1 MEKPQNLCKRKEEQ
15 KWKDD
20 YEEEQQMRTI
30 PNQSNQ
36 RRYENRGDDDFWGI
50 QIQVPLFQDISDP
63 KAYLEW
69 EVCVDQIFSCQSYSK
84 GKKVKLAALEITN
97 YALVW
102 WDQMKKET
110 LRMFCNN
117 LGRDENNYEET
128 ITILEKWSLTRKI

>member
-1 MEKPQNLCKRKEEQ
+1 M
-15 KWKDD
+15 
-20 YEEEQQMRTI
+20 
-30 PNQSNQ
+30 
-36 RRYENRGDDDFWGI
+36 
-50 QIQVPLFQDISDP
+50 
-63 KAYLEW
+63 
-69 EVCVDQIFSCQSYSK
+69 CVDQIFSCQSYSK

-128 ITILEKWSLTRKI
+128 ITILEK